1 MNDKRKTK
9 DQLIRE
15 LEETRKQLLDFRV
28 SPGAT
33 TEPEGDGQSQE
44 YQHIRQLLKKR
55 EDRLDKLSIQ
65 LREETEKRKR
75 AQATLIRVMMEQ
87 EHIMETIP
95 DIICTVDPNGCLV
108 TWNRRMEIVTGL
120 SAEQLM
126 EKPITELLIQEDR
139 PALTE
144 ALAKG
149 IGTGHSL
156 QIENHL
162 VTRDSTLAVYQWN
175 TGTLRDEHANVIGI
189 IGVGRDISAQKLA
202 EDARREAELRYT
214 AIFEN
219 PLQMVYINDEF
230 GRFLE
235 ANDCAKERF
244 GYTRD
249 NIGEVFFQ
257 DIVHPEDL
265 PKAFQAVTAIMET
278 GKMGEPVELRL
289 ILPNGETVWI
299 ETFGI
304 PLERGDGTYKGL
316 GIAQDVTQRK
326 RAEEA
331 LRDRE
336 RLYRLLAENA
346 TDVIWTMD
354 MNLQYTYVSPSIT
367 RLRGFT
373 PEEVRAHQIQ
383 DIMTPTSAEAALQI
397 FMEEI
402 EKERTGE
409 EEPFRSR
416 LLELELNRKDGSTVW
431 TEITMSSLRD
441 EDGNPIGILGVTRDI
456 SERRKAEEAMQEAE
470 RRYSA
475 IFNNPL
481 QLVYLIDLSGN
492 ILDANDST
500 IELLGYSRKE
510 LGNINF
516 ASFLHPED
524 LENALEALRENMY
537 AGGLERPY
545 DVRIRTKSG
554 EVFWIETLGIP
565 LYRNGEVYAGLG
577 IGHDI
582 SERKRAEEQ
591 LKASEEKY
599 RLLVDSAPDPIV
611 LVDLTGTILSCN
623 IAIEKVTGFHP
634 SELEGKWFQD
644 LVTLDS
650 YDLPAFTA
658 FFEDILE
665 GRQVDDFEMKFI
677 HKDGTIR
684 WTSVKVRI
692 LYRDEQPSAIL
703 VIARDITQRVFAQRE
718 LQRRSEALERSNR
731 ELEQFAYIASHDLQE
746 PLRMVASYVQLL
758 ERRYQGRLDTDADE
772 FITYA
777 VDGANRMQRMIN
789 DLLTYSRVGTRG
801 KPFEATDCELVLD
814 TALINLK
821 LTIEENNAVITHDP
835 LPTILADP
843 SQLVQLFQNLIANA
857 IKFHGEK
864 VPYVHTRATRNNGEW
879 IFSVHDNGIG
889 IDTEYKE
896 RVFVI
901 FQRLH
906 THEEYPGTGI
916 GLAVCKRIVERH
928 HGRIW
933 VESTPGEGTDFF
945 FTVPSE
951 GEEPS

>member
-1 MNDKRKTK
+1 MNDRRKTK
-9 DQLIRE
+9 AQLIME
-15 LEETRKQLLDFRV
+15 LEETRKQLLDFQAV
-28 SPGAT
+28 SEIT
-33 TEPEGDGQSQE
+33 TKPTNGGQSQE
-44 YQHIRQLLKKR
+44 YKHGQQLLVER
-55 EDRLDKLSIQ
+55 EARLDRLSKQ

-75 AQATLIRVMMEQ
+75 AQTTLIRVMMEQ

-108 TWNRRMEIVTGL
+108 TWNRRLEMVTGL

-126 EKPITELLIQEDR
+126 EKPLAELLIQEDR
-139 PALTE
+139 LTLNE
-144 ALAKG
+144 ALANG
-149 IGTGHSL
+149 IETSQSL

-162 VTRDSTLAVYQWN
+162 VTKDDTLAVYQWN
-175 TGTLRDEHANVIGI
+175 TGTLRDENANVIGI
-189 IGVGRDISAQKLA
+189 IGVGRDITAQKLA
-202 EDARREAELRYT
+202 EDARKEAELRYT

-219 PLQMVYINDEF
+219 PLQMVYINDEH

-235 ANDCAKERF
+235 ANDCAMERF
-244 GYTRD
+244 GYTRED
-249 NIGEVFFQ
+249 IGKVFFQ

-265 PKAFQAVTAIMET
+265 PKAFQAVADVMET
-278 GKMGEPVELRL
+278 GRMGDPVELRL
-289 ILPNGETVWI
+289 VLPNGEIAWI

-304 PLERGDGTYKGL
+304 PLERGDGEYKGL

-326 RAEEA
+326 RTEEA
-331 LRDRE
+331 LRDSE

-354 MNLQYTYVSPSIT
+354 LNLQYTYVSPSIT

-373 PEEVRAHQIQ
+373 PEEVKTHRVI
-383 DIMTPTSAEAALQI
+383 DTMTPESAEYATQI
-397 FMEEI
+397 FIEEI
-402 EKERTGE
+402 EKERIGI

-431 TEITMSSLRD
+431 TEITMSFLRD
-441 EDGNPIGILGVTRDI
+441 EDGQPTGILGVTRDI
-456 SERRKAEEAMQEAE
+456 SERRKAEEAIQEAE
-470 RRYSA
+470 RRYKA

-481 QLVYLIDLSGN
+481 QLVYLVDLNGN
-492 ILDANDST
+492 VLDMNDST
-500 IELLGYSRKE
+500 KELLEYSTEE
-510 LGNINF
+510 LVKLSF
-516 ASFLHPED
+516 ADVLHPED
-524 LENALEALRENMY
+524 LNSALAALNENMFT
-537 AGGLERPY
+537 GGLERPY
-545 DVRIRTKSG
+545 EVRILTKSR
-554 EVFWIETLGIP
+554 EVIWVETLGVP

-591 LKASEEKY
+591 LKASEERY

-611 LVDLTGTILSCN
+611 LVDLTGTIMSCN
-623 IAIEKVTGFHP
+623 TAIEKVTGFHP
-634 SELEGKWFQD
+634 EELEGEWFQD
-644 LVTLDS
+644 LVTLDP
-650 YDLPAFTA
+650 YDLPAFTT
-658 FFEDILE
+658 FFSDLLE

-677 HKDGTIR
+677 HRDGSIR

-692 LYRDEQPSAIL
+692 LYRDEQPSSIL
-703 VIARDITQRVFAQRE
+703 VIARDVTQRVISQRE

-758 ERRYQGRLDTDADE
+758 ERRYKGRLDEDADE
-772 FITYA
+772 FISYA

-801 KPFEATDCELVLD
+801 KAFEPTDCESVLD
-814 TALINLK
+814 TALANLK

-835 LPTILADP
+835 LPTIMADS
-843 SQLVQLFQNLIANA
+843 SQLIQLFQNLIANA
-857 IKFHGEK
+857 IKFHGNK
-864 VPYVHTRATRNNGEW
+864 VPYVHARATRNNGEW
-879 IFSVHDNGIG
+879 VFSVHDNGIG
-889 IDTEYKE
+889 IDPEYKE

-928 HGRIW
+928 QGRIW

-945 FTVPSE
+945 FTVPAE